1 MADDIPPTLTELAES
16 IAATR
21 TLYADTRA
29 SLETTLGA
37 FFDKPAEVA
46 DELLSLADEFGRDQA
61 LDVYAGR
68 LPDGTDRAQLSD
80 LLSSERMSD
89 VTAQIES
96 LVDTQ
101 DRLDDLTDKR
111 EKLAARDNAPVV
123 RVFNI
128 QGQEF
133 VLDGRLGEFHAV
145 DRPDD
150 RLMFEPEPELSL
162 TEQVARDV
170 GAANAEPQP
179 LQRDRDRTRSR

>member
-1 MADDIPPTLTELAES
+1 MADDIPDTVPELAET

-29 SLETTLGA
+29 SLETSLGA
-37 FFDKPAEVA
+37 FFDNPAEVA

-80 LLSSERMSD
+80 LLNSERMLD

-101 DRLDDLTDKR
+101 DRLDNLTDKR

-133 VLDGRLGEFHAV
+133 MLDGQTGEFHAV

-150 RLMFEPEPELSL
+150 RHVVDIEHDLTL
-162 TEQVARDV
+162 TEHVAREL
-170 GAANAEPQP
+170 GAGKAEAQTVE
-179 LQRDRDRTRSR
+179 QSRDRTRSR